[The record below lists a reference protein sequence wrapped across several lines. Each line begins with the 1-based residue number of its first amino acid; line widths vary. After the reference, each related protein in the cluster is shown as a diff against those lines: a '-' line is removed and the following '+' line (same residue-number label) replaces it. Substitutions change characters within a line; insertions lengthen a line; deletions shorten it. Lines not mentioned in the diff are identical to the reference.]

1 MSSDI
6 KIKVQSFGRFLSNMV
21 MPNIGAFIAWGI
33 ITALFIPTGWL
44 PNETLA
50 KLVGP
55 MITYLLPLLIG
66 YTGGKLV
73 GGERGGVVGAIT
85 TMGVIVGADMPM
97 FLGSMIAG
105 PLGGWCIKHF
115 DRWVDGKIKSG
126 FEMLV
131 NNFSA
136 GIIGMILAILA
147 FLGIGPIVEALS
159 KMLAAGVNFMVVHDM
174 LPLASIFVEPA
185 KILFLNN
192 AINHGIFSPLGI
204 QQSHELGKSIFFLI
218 EANPGPGMGVLLA
231 YMFFGRGSA
240 KQSAGGAAIIHFL
253 GGIHEIYFP
262 YVLMNPRLILAV
274 ILGGMTGVFTLTI
287 LGGGLV
293 SPASPGSIL
302 AVLAMTP
309 KGAYF
314 ANIAGVCAAMAVSF
328 VVSAILLKT
337 SKVKE
342 EDDIEAATRRMQDMK
357 AESKGASPLSA
368 GDVTNDLSH
377 VRKIIVACDAGV
389 FMSSDIKIKVQSFGR
404 FLSNMVMPNIGAFIA
419 WGIITALFIPTGW
432 LPNETLA
439 KLVGPMITYLLPLL
453 IGYTGGKLVGGE
465 RGGVV
470 GAITTMGVIVGADM
484 PMFLGSMIAGP
495 LGGWC
500 IKHFDRWVD
509 GKIKSGF
516 EMLVN
521 NFSAGIIG
529 MILAILAFLGIG
541 PIVEALS
548 KMLAAGV
555 NFMVVHDMLPLA
567 SIFVE
572 PAKILFLNNAIN
584 HGIFSP
590 LGIQQSH
597 ELGKSIFFL
606 IEANPGPGM
615 GVLLAYMFFGRGSA
629 KQSAGGAAIIH
640 FLGGIHEIYFP
651 YVLMNP
657 RLILAVILGGMTG
670 VFTLT
675 ILGGGLVSPASP
687 GSILAVLAMTPK
699 GAYFANIAGV
709 CAAMAVSFVV
719 SAILLKTSK
728 VKEEDDIEAATR
740 RMQDMK
746 AESKGA
752 SPLSAGDVTNDLSH
766 VRKIIVA
773 CDAGM
778 GSSAM
783 GAGVLRKKIQ
793 DAGLSQISVT
803 NSAINNLPPDVDL
816 VITHRDLT
824 ERAMRQV
831 PQAQHISL
839 TNFLDSGLYTSLT
852 ERLVAAQRHTA
863 NEEKVKD
870 SLKDSFDDSSANL
883 FKLGA
888 ENIFLGRKAATKEEA
903 IRFAGEQLVKGGYVE
918 PEYVQ
923 AMLDREKLTP
933 TYLGESIAVP
943 HGTVEAKDRVL
954 KTGVV
959 FCQYPEGVRFG
970 EEEDDIARLVIG
982 IAARNNEHIQVITS
996 LTNALDDE
1004 SVIERLAHTTSVD
1017 EVLELLA
1024 GRK

>member
-66 YTGGKLV
+66 YTGGKLI

-97 FLGSMIAG
+97 FLGAMIAG
-105 PLGGWCIKHF
+105 PLGGWAIKHF
-115 DRWVDGKIKSG
+115 DSWVDGKIKSG

-147 FLGIGPIVEALS
+147 FLGIGPAVEVLS
-159 KMLAAGVNFMVVHDM
+159 KILAAGVNFMVVHDM

-231 YMFFGRGSA
+231 YMFFGRGNA

-287 LGGGLV
+287 LNGGLV

-309 KGAYF
+309 KGAYS
-314 ANIAGVCAAMAVSF
+314 ANIAAIIAAMAVSF

-342 EDDIEAATRRMQDMK
+342 EDDIDAANRRMQDMK
-357 AESKGASPLSA
+357 AESKGAATP
-368 GDVTNDLSH
+368 
-377 VRKIIVACDAGV
+377 
-389 FMSSDIKIKVQSFGR
+389 
-404 FLSNMVMPNIGAFIA
+404 
-419 WGIITALFIPTGW
+419 
-432 LPNETLA
+432 
-439 KLVGPMITYLLPLL
+439 
-453 IGYTGGKLVGGE
+453 
-465 RGGVV
+465 
-470 GAITTMGVIVGADM
+470 
-484 PMFLGSMIAGP
+484 
-495 LGGWC
+495 
-500 IKHFDRWVD
+500 
-509 GKIKSGF
+509 
-516 EMLVN
+516 
-521 NFSAGIIG
+521 
-529 MILAILAFLGIG
+529 
-541 PIVEALS
+541 
-548 KMLAAGV
+548 LAAGTV
-555 NFMVVHDMLPLA
+555 A
-567 SIFVE
+567 
-572 PAKILFLNNAIN
+572 
-584 HGIFSP
+584 
-590 LGIQQSH
+590 
-597 ELGKSIFFL
+597 
-606 IEANPGPGM
+606 
-615 GVLLAYMFFGRGSA
+615 
-629 KQSAGGAAIIH
+629 
-640 FLGGIHEIYFP
+640 
-651 YVLMNP
+651 
-657 RLILAVILGGMTG
+657 
-670 VFTLT
+670 
-675 ILGGGLVSPASP
+675 
-687 GSILAVLAMTPK
+687 
-699 GAYFANIAGV
+699 
-709 CAAMAVSFVV
+709 
-719 SAILLKTSK
+719 
-728 VKEEDDIEAATR
+728 
-740 RMQDMK
+740 
-746 AESKGA
+746 
-752 SPLSAGDVTNDLSH
+752 NDLSH

-783 GAGVLRKKIQ
+783 GAGVLRKKVQ
-793 DAGLSQISVT
+793 DAGLSNISVT
-803 NSAINNLPPDVDL
+803 NCAINNLPPDVDL

-852 ERLVAAQRHTA
+852 ERLVAAQRHTD
-863 NEEKVKD
+863 NEEKVRG
-870 SLKDSFDDSSANL
+870 SLQDSFEPADTNL

-923 AMLDREKLTP
+923 AMLDREKLTS

-943 HGTVEAKDRVL
+943 HGTIEAKDRVL

-970 EEEDDIARLVIG
+970 EDEDDVARLVIG
-982 IAARNNEHIQVITS
+982 IAARNNEHIHVITS

-1004 SVIERLAHTTSVD
+1004 SVIERLTRTTSVE
-1017 EVLELLA
+1017 EVLALLKGNKA
-1024 GRK
+1024 

>member
-66 YTGGKLV
+66 YTGGRLV
-73 GGERGGVVGAIT
+73 GGDRGGVVGAIT

-97 FLGSMIAG
+97 FLGAMIAG
-105 PLGGWCIKHF
+105 PLGGWAIKRF
-115 DRWVDGKIKSG
+115 DVWVDGKIKSG

-147 FLGIGPIVEALS
+147 FLGIGPAVEVLS
-159 KMLAAGVNFMVVHDM
+159 KLLAAGVNFMVAHEM

-204 QQSHELGKSIFFLI
+204 QQSHDLGKSIFFLI

-274 ILGGMTGVFTLTI
+274 ILGGMTGVFTLNV
-287 LGGGLV
+287 LNGGLV

-314 ANIAGVCAAMAVSF
+314 ANIAAILAALVVSF

-342 EDDIEAATRRMQDMK
+342 DDDIEAATRRMQDMK
-357 AESKGASPLSA
+357 AESKGTPLAA
-368 GDVTNDLSH
+368 GDVS
-377 VRKIIVACDAGV
+377 
-389 FMSSDIKIKVQSFGR
+389 
-404 FLSNMVMPNIGAFIA
+404 
-419 WGIITALFIPTGW
+419 
-432 LPNETLA
+432 
-439 KLVGPMITYLLPLL
+439 
-453 IGYTGGKLVGGE
+453 
-465 RGGVV
+465 
-470 GAITTMGVIVGADM
+470 
-484 PMFLGSMIAGP
+484 
-495 LGGWC
+495 
-500 IKHFDRWVD
+500 
-509 GKIKSGF
+509 
-516 EMLVN
+516 
-521 NFSAGIIG
+521 
-529 MILAILAFLGIG
+529 
-541 PIVEALS
+541 
-548 KMLAAGV
+548 
-555 NFMVVHDMLPLA
+555 
-567 SIFVE
+567 
-572 PAKILFLNNAIN
+572 
-584 HGIFSP
+584 
-590 LGIQQSH
+590 
-597 ELGKSIFFL
+597 
-606 IEANPGPGM
+606 
-615 GVLLAYMFFGRGSA
+615 
-629 KQSAGGAAIIH
+629 
-640 FLGGIHEIYFP
+640 
-651 YVLMNP
+651 
-657 RLILAVILGGMTG
+657 
-670 VFTLT
+670 
-675 ILGGGLVSPASP
+675 
-687 GSILAVLAMTPK
+687 
-699 GAYFANIAGV
+699 
-709 CAAMAVSFVV
+709 
-719 SAILLKTSK
+719 
-728 VKEEDDIEAATR
+728 
-740 RMQDMK
+740 
-746 AESKGA
+746 
-752 SPLSAGDVTNDLSH
+752 NDLSH

-783 GAGVLRKKIQ
+783 GAGVLRKKVQ
-793 DAGLSQISVT
+793 DAGLSHISVT
-803 NSAINNLPPDVDL
+803 NSAINSLPPDVDL

-852 ERLVAAQRHTA
+852 ERLVAAQRH
-863 NEEKVKD
+863 NENEVKVRT
-870 SLKDSFDDSSANL
+870 SLQDSFDESNSHL

-888 ENIFLGRKAATKEEA
+888 ENIFLGRTATTKEEA
-903 IRFAGEQLVKGGYVE
+903 IRFAGEQLVAGGYVQ
-918 PEYVQ
+918 PEYVD
-923 AMLDREKLTP
+923 AMLEREKLTP

-959 FCQYPEGVRFG
+959 FCQYPDGVRFG

-1004 SVIERLAHTTSVD
+1004 TVIERLANTNSVE
-1017 EVLELLA
+1017 EVLALLN
-1024 GRK
+1024 K

>member
-1 MSSDI
+1 MSSDF

-66 YTGGKLV
+66 YTGGRLV
-73 GGERGGVVGAIT
+73 GGDRGGVVGAIT

-97 FLGSMIAG
+97 FLGAMIAG
-105 PLGGWCIKHF
+105 PLGGWAIKKF
-115 DRWVDGKIKSG
+115 DVWVDGKIKSG

-147 FLGIGPIVEALS
+147 FLGIGPAVEVLS
-159 KMLAAGVNFMVVHDM
+159 KLLAAGVNFMVAHDM

-204 QQSHELGKSIFFLI
+204 QQSHDLGKSIFLI

-274 ILGGMTGVFTLTI
+274 ILGGMTGVFTLSV

-314 ANIAGVCAAMAVSF
+314 ANIAAICAAMAVSF
-328 VVSAILLKT
+328 VASAILLKT

-342 EDDIEAATRRMQDMK
+342 DDDIEAATRRMHDMK
-357 AESKGASPLSA
+357 AESKGATPLAA
-368 GDVTNDLSH
+368 GDVS
-377 VRKIIVACDAGV
+377 
-389 FMSSDIKIKVQSFGR
+389 
-404 FLSNMVMPNIGAFIA
+404 
-419 WGIITALFIPTGW
+419 
-432 LPNETLA
+432 
-439 KLVGPMITYLLPLL
+439 
-453 IGYTGGKLVGGE
+453 
-465 RGGVV
+465 
-470 GAITTMGVIVGADM
+470 
-484 PMFLGSMIAGP
+484 
-495 LGGWC
+495 
-500 IKHFDRWVD
+500 
-509 GKIKSGF
+509 
-516 EMLVN
+516 
-521 NFSAGIIG
+521 
-529 MILAILAFLGIG
+529 
-541 PIVEALS
+541 
-548 KMLAAGV
+548 
-555 NFMVVHDMLPLA
+555 
-567 SIFVE
+567 
-572 PAKILFLNNAIN
+572 
-584 HGIFSP
+584 
-590 LGIQQSH
+590 
-597 ELGKSIFFL
+597 
-606 IEANPGPGM
+606 
-615 GVLLAYMFFGRGSA
+615 
-629 KQSAGGAAIIH
+629 
-640 FLGGIHEIYFP
+640 
-651 YVLMNP
+651 
-657 RLILAVILGGMTG
+657 
-670 VFTLT
+670 
-675 ILGGGLVSPASP
+675 
-687 GSILAVLAMTPK
+687 
-699 GAYFANIAGV
+699 
-709 CAAMAVSFVV
+709 
-719 SAILLKTSK
+719 
-728 VKEEDDIEAATR
+728 
-740 RMQDMK
+740 
-746 AESKGA
+746 
-752 SPLSAGDVTNDLSH
+752 NDLSH

-783 GAGVLRKKIQ
+783 GAGVLRKKVQ
-793 DAGLSQISVT
+793 DAGLTNISVT
-803 NSAINNLPPDVDL
+803 NSAINSLPPDVDL

-839 TNFLDSGLYTSLT
+839 TNFLDSGLYASLT
-852 ERLVAAQRHTA
+852 ERLVAAQRHED
-863 NEEKVKD
+863 NEVKVRT
-870 SLKDSFDDSSANL
+870 SLQDSFDESNAHL

-888 ENIFLGRKAATKEEA
+888 ENIFLGRTATNKEEA
-903 IRFAGEQLVKGGYVE
+903 IRFAGEQLVKGGYVQ
-918 PEYVQ
+918 PEYVE

-959 FCQYPEGVRFG
+959 FCQYPDGVRFG

-1004 SVIERLAHTTSVD
+1004 TVIERLANTTSVE
-1017 EVLELLA
+1017 EVLALLN
-1024 GRK
+1024 K

>member
-66 YTGGKLV
+66 YTGGRLV
-73 GGERGGVVGAIT
+73 GGDRGGVVGAIT

-97 FLGSMIAG
+97 FLGAMIAG
-105 PLGGWCIKHF
+105 PLGGWAIKHF
-115 DRWVDGKIKSG
+115 DNWVDGKIKSG

-147 FLGIGPIVEALS
+147 FLGIGPAVEVLS
-159 KMLAAGVNFMVVHDM
+159 KVLAAGVNFMVAHEM

-204 QQSHELGKSIFFLI
+204 QQSHDLGKSIFFLI

-262 YVLMNPRLILAV
+262 YVLMNPRLLLAV
-274 ILGGMTGVFTLTI
+274 ILGGMTGVFTLSV
-287 LGGGLV
+287 LNGGLV

-314 ANIAGVCAAMAVSF
+314 ANLAAIFAALIVSF
-328 VVSAILLKT
+328 VISSILLKT
-337 SKVKE
+337 SKVKDD
-342 EDDIEAATRRMQDMK
+342 EDLQEATRRIHEMK
-357 AESKGASPLSA
+357 AESKGA
-368 GDVTNDLSH
+368 T
-377 VRKIIVACDAGV
+377 
-389 FMSSDIKIKVQSFGR
+389 
-404 FLSNMVMPNIGAFIA
+404 
-419 WGIITALFIPTGW
+419 
-432 LPNETLA
+432 
-439 KLVGPMITYLLPLL
+439 
-453 IGYTGGKLVGGE
+453 
-465 RGGVV
+465 
-470 GAITTMGVIVGADM
+470 
-484 PMFLGSMIAGP
+484 
-495 LGGWC
+495 
-500 IKHFDRWVD
+500 
-509 GKIKSGF
+509 
-516 EMLVN
+516 
-521 NFSAGIIG
+521 
-529 MILAILAFLGIG
+529 
-541 PIVEALS
+541 
-548 KMLAAGV
+548 
-555 NFMVVHDMLPLA
+555 PLA
-567 SIFVE
+567 
-572 PAKILFLNNAIN
+572 
-584 HGIFSP
+584 
-590 LGIQQSH
+590 
-597 ELGKSIFFL
+597 
-606 IEANPGPGM
+606 
-615 GVLLAYMFFGRGSA
+615 
-629 KQSAGGAAIIH
+629 
-640 FLGGIHEIYFP
+640 
-651 YVLMNP
+651 
-657 RLILAVILGGMTG
+657 
-670 VFTLT
+670 
-675 ILGGGLVSPASP
+675 
-687 GSILAVLAMTPK
+687 
-699 GAYFANIAGV
+699 
-709 CAAMAVSFVV
+709 
-719 SAILLKTSK
+719 
-728 VKEEDDIEAATR
+728 
-740 RMQDMK
+740 
-746 AESKGA
+746 
-752 SPLSAGDVTNDLSH
+752 AGDVTNDLSH

-783 GAGVLRKKIQ
+783 GAGVLRKKVQ
-793 DAGLSQISVT
+793 DAGLSNISVT
-803 NSAINNLPPDVDL
+803 NSAINSLPSDVDL

-824 ERAMRQV
+824 ERAMRQA

-839 TNFLDSGLYTSLT
+839 TNFLDSGLYTNLT
-852 ERLVAAQRHTA
+852 ERLVAAQRHTD
-863 NEEKVKD
+863 NEAKVTS
-870 SLKDSFDDSSANL
+870 SLQDSFDAQNSNL
-883 FKLGA
+883 FKLSA
-888 ENIFLGRKAATKEEA
+888 ENIFLGRTASNKEEA
-903 IRFAGEQLVKGGYVE
+903 IRFAGEELVKGGYVQ
-918 PEYVQ
+918 PEYVD
-923 AMLDREKLTP
+923 AMLEREKLTP

-970 EEEDDIARLVIG
+970 EDEDDIARLVIG

-1004 SVIERLAHTTSVD
+1004 TVIQRLAHTTSVE
-1017 EVLELLA
+1017 EVLALL
-1024 GRK
+1024 GK

>member
-66 YTGGKLV
+66 YTGGKLI

-97 FLGSMIAG
+97 FLGAMIAG
-105 PLGGWCIKHF
+105 PLGGWAIKHF
-115 DRWVDGKIKSG
+115 DSWVDGKIKSG

-147 FLGIGPIVEALS
+147 FLGIGPAVEVLS
-159 KMLAAGVNFMVVHDM
+159 KILAAGVNFMVVHDM

-231 YMFFGRGSA
+231 YMFFGRGNA

-287 LGGGLV
+287 LNGGLV

-314 ANIAGVCAAMAVSF
+314 ANIAAIIAAMAVSF

-342 EDDIEAATRRMQDMK
+342 EDDIDAATRRMQDMK
-357 AESKGASPLSA
+357 AESKGAATPLSA
-368 GDVTNDLSH
+368 GT
-377 VRKIIVACDAGV
+377 VA
-389 FMSSDIKIKVQSFGR
+389 
-404 FLSNMVMPNIGAFIA
+404 
-419 WGIITALFIPTGW
+419 
-432 LPNETLA
+432 
-439 KLVGPMITYLLPLL
+439 
-453 IGYTGGKLVGGE
+453 
-465 RGGVV
+465 
-470 GAITTMGVIVGADM
+470 
-484 PMFLGSMIAGP
+484 
-495 LGGWC
+495 
-500 IKHFDRWVD
+500 
-509 GKIKSGF
+509 
-516 EMLVN
+516 
-521 NFSAGIIG
+521 
-529 MILAILAFLGIG
+529 
-541 PIVEALS
+541 
-548 KMLAAGV
+548 
-555 NFMVVHDMLPLA
+555 
-567 SIFVE
+567 
-572 PAKILFLNNAIN
+572 
-584 HGIFSP
+584 
-590 LGIQQSH
+590 
-597 ELGKSIFFL
+597 
-606 IEANPGPGM
+606 
-615 GVLLAYMFFGRGSA
+615 
-629 KQSAGGAAIIH
+629 
-640 FLGGIHEIYFP
+640 
-651 YVLMNP
+651 
-657 RLILAVILGGMTG
+657 
-670 VFTLT
+670 
-675 ILGGGLVSPASP
+675 
-687 GSILAVLAMTPK
+687 
-699 GAYFANIAGV
+699 
-709 CAAMAVSFVV
+709 
-719 SAILLKTSK
+719 
-728 VKEEDDIEAATR
+728 
-740 RMQDMK
+740 
-746 AESKGA
+746 
-752 SPLSAGDVTNDLSH
+752 NDLSH

-783 GAGVLRKKIQ
+783 GAGVLRKKVQ
-793 DAGLSQISVT
+793 DTGLGNISVT
-803 NSAINNLPPDVDL
+803 NCAINNLPPDVDL

-852 ERLVAAQRHTA
+852 ERLVAAQRHTD
-863 NEEKVKD
+863 NEEKVRG
-870 SLKDSFDDSSANL
+870 SLKDSFEAADTNL

-923 AMLDREKLTP
+923 AMLDREKLTS

-943 HGTVEAKDRVL
+943 HGTIEAKDRVL

-970 EEEDDIARLVIG
+970 EDEDDVARLVIG
-982 IAARNNEHIQVITS
+982 IAARNNEHIHVITS

-1004 SVIERLAHTTSVD
+1004 SVIERLTRTTSVE
-1017 EVLELLA
+1017 EVLALLKGTKA
-1024 GRK
+1024 

>member
-105 PLGGWCIKHF
+105 PLGGWAIKKF
-115 DRWVDGKIKSG
+115 DVWVDGKIKSG

-287 LGGGLV
+287 LNGGLV

-314 ANIAGVCAAMAVSF
+314 ANIAAIIAAMAVSF

-342 EDDIEAATRRMQDMK
+342 EDDIDAATRRMQDMK
-357 AESKGASPLSA
+357 SASKGAATPLAA
-368 GDVTNDLSH
+368 GDV
-377 VRKIIVACDAGV
+377 A
-389 FMSSDIKIKVQSFGR
+389 
-404 FLSNMVMPNIGAFIA
+404 
-419 WGIITALFIPTGW
+419 
-432 LPNETLA
+432 
-439 KLVGPMITYLLPLL
+439 
-453 IGYTGGKLVGGE
+453 
-465 RGGVV
+465 
-470 GAITTMGVIVGADM
+470 
-484 PMFLGSMIAGP
+484 
-495 LGGWC
+495 
-500 IKHFDRWVD
+500 
-509 GKIKSGF
+509 
-516 EMLVN
+516 
-521 NFSAGIIG
+521 
-529 MILAILAFLGIG
+529 
-541 PIVEALS
+541 
-548 KMLAAGV
+548 
-555 NFMVVHDMLPLA
+555 
-567 SIFVE
+567 
-572 PAKILFLNNAIN
+572 
-584 HGIFSP
+584 
-590 LGIQQSH
+590 
-597 ELGKSIFFL
+597 
-606 IEANPGPGM
+606 
-615 GVLLAYMFFGRGSA
+615 
-629 KQSAGGAAIIH
+629 
-640 FLGGIHEIYFP
+640 
-651 YVLMNP
+651 
-657 RLILAVILGGMTG
+657 
-670 VFTLT
+670 
-675 ILGGGLVSPASP
+675 
-687 GSILAVLAMTPK
+687 
-699 GAYFANIAGV
+699 
-709 CAAMAVSFVV
+709 
-719 SAILLKTSK
+719 
-728 VKEEDDIEAATR
+728 
-740 RMQDMK
+740 
-746 AESKGA
+746 
-752 SPLSAGDVTNDLSH
+752 NDLSH

-783 GAGVLRKKIQ
+783 GAGVLRKKVQ
-793 DAGLSQISVT
+793 DAGLGNISVT
-803 NSAINNLPPDVDL
+803 NCAINNLPPDVDL

-852 ERLVAAQRHTA
+852 ERLVAAQRHTD
-863 NEEKVKD
+863 NEEKVRG
-870 SLKDSFDDSSANL
+870 SLKDSFDAADTQL
-883 FKLGA
+883 FRLGA
-888 ENIFLGRKAATKEEA
+888 ENIFLGRHAATKEEA
-903 IRFAGEQLVKGGYVE
+903 ILFAGEQLVKGGYVE

-923 AMLDREKLTP
+923 AMLDREKLTS

-943 HGTVEAKDRVL
+943 HGTIEAKDRVL

-959 FCQYPEGVRFG
+959 FCQYPQGVRFG

-1004 SVIERLAHTTSVD
+1004 TVIERLTHTTSVE
-1017 EVLELLA
+1017 EVLALLNKA
-1024 GRK
+1024 